1 MNKRVSTQQSYVS
14 MTQSFNDLS
23 SDLSHV
29 VEQMATG
36 KSILLPSD
44 DPIAATRITQLNRQQ
59 SALDQYQSNIDS
71 ATAGMSQQE
80 SILDGVNNDLL
91 AIRDDL
97 LEAANGTNTA
107 DSLASLGQDIQSMTE
122 AMVSALNYQDE
133 DGHYVFGGTVN
144 DRPPIVAVD
153 DDGDGVT
160 DSYTYQGNDDH
171 RQTTVSNGVEVD
183 TNVAVSDFFGDSL
196 DVLNTLTSLSKELQD
211 PSVDPADPQ
220 VQSDIESA
228 IDTVD
233 DASDSLN
240 ASIATI
246 GETQNTMSML
256 SGAQTDIA
264 TSNDQL
270 IGQLSDL
277 DYGPASITFTGLEMA
292 MEATLKTYSKVSELN
307 LFSVI

>member
-1 MNKRVSTQQSYVS
+1 MRVSTQQSYVS

-29 VEQMATG
+29 VTQMATG

-59 SALDQYQSNIDS
+59 SALDQYQTNIDS
-71 ATAGMSQQE
+71 ASAGMSQQE

-107 DSLASLGQDIQSMTE
+107 ESLSSLGQDIQSMTE

-144 DRPPIVAVD
+144 DQPPIVAVD
-153 DDGDGVT
+153 EDGDEVT

-220 VQSDIESA
+220 VQSDIQNA

-233 DASDSLN
+233 VASDALN

-246 GETQNTMSML
+246 GETQNTMTML
-256 SGAQTDIA
+256 SSAQTDIT

-270 IGQLSDL
+270 ISQLSDL

>member
-1 MNKRVSTQQSYVS
+1 MRVSTQQSYVS

-153 DDGDGVT
+153 NDGDGVT
-160 DSYTYQGNDDH
+160 DSYTYQVNGDH

-220 VQSDIESA
+220 VQSDIENA
-228 IDTVD
+228 INTVD

>member
-1 MNKRVSTQQSYVS
+1 MRVSTQQSYVS

-36 KSILLPSD
+36 KNILLPSD

-59 SALDQYQSNIDS
+59 SALEQYQSNIDS

-160 DSYTYQGNDDH
+160 DSYTYQGNGDH
-171 RQTTVSNGVEVD
+171 RQTTVSYGVEVD

-220 VQSDIESA
+220 VQSDIENA
-228 IDTVD
+228 INTVD

>member
-1 MNKRVSTQQSYVS
+1 MRVSTQQSYVS
-14 MTQSFNDLS
+14 MTQSFNDLP

-29 VEQMATG
+29 VTQMATG

-59 SALDQYQSNIDS
+59 SALDQYQTNIDS
-71 ATAGMSQQE
+71 ASAGMSQQE

-107 DSLASLGQDIQSMTE
+107 ESLSSLGQDIQSMTE

-144 DRPPIVAVD
+144 DQPPIVAVD
-153 DDGDGVT
+153 EDGDGVT

-196 DVLNTLTSLSKELQD
+196 DVLNTLTSLSKKLQD

-220 VQSDIESA
+220 VQSDIQNA

-233 DASDSLN
+233 VASDALN

-256 SGAQTDIA
+256 SSAQTDIT

-270 IGQLSDL
+270 ISQLSDL

>member
-1 MNKRVSTQQSYVS
+1 MRVSTQQSYVS

-36 KSILLPSD
+36 KNILLPSD

-144 DRPPIVAVD
+144 DQPPIVAVD
-153 DDGDGVT
+153 EDGDGVT

-220 VQSDIESA
+220 VQSDIQNA

-233 DASDSLN
+233 VASDALN

-256 SGAQTDIA
+256 SSAQTDIT

-270 IGQLSDL
+270 ISQLSDL

>member
-1 MNKRVSTQQSYVS
+1 MRVTTQQSYVS

-29 VEQMATG
+29 VTQMATG

-59 SALDQYQSNIDS
+59 SALDQYQTNIDS
-71 ATAGMSQQE
+71 ASAGMSQQE

-107 DSLASLGQDIQSMTE
+107 ESLSSLGQDIQSMTE

-144 DRPPIVAVD
+144 DQPPIVAVD
-153 DDGDGVT
+153 EDGDGVT

-220 VQSDIESA
+220 VQSDIQNA

-233 DASDSLN
+233 VASDALN

-246 GETQNTMSML
+246 GETQNTMTML
-256 SGAQTDIA
+256 SGAQTDIT

-270 IGQLSDL
+270 ISQLSDL

-292 MEATLKTYSKVSELN
+292 MQATLKTYSKVSELN

>member
-1 MNKRVSTQQSYVS
+1 MRVSTQQSYVS

-29 VEQMATG
+29 VTQMATG

-59 SALDQYQSNIDS
+59 SALDQYQTNIDS
-71 ATAGMSQQE
+71 ASAGMSQQE

-107 DSLASLGQDIQSMTE
+107 ESLSSLGQDIQSMTE

-144 DRPPIVAVD
+144 DQPPIVAVD
-153 DDGDGVT
+153 EDGDGVT

-220 VQSDIESA
+220 VQSDIQNA

-233 DASDSLN
+233 AASDALN

-256 SGAQTDIA
+256 SSAQTDIT

-270 IGQLSDL
+270 ISQLSDL

>member
-1 MNKRVSTQQSYVS
+1 MRVTAQQSYVS

-29 VEQMATG
+29 VTQMATG

-44 DPIAATRITQLNRQQ
+44 DPIAATRITELNRQQ
-59 SALDQYQSNIDS
+59 SALDQYQTNIDS

-107 DSLASLGQDIQSMTE
+107 ESLSSLGQDIQSMTE
-122 AMVSALNYQDE
+122 AMVAALNYQDE

-160 DSYTYQGNDDH
+160 DSYSYQGNSEH

-220 VQSDIESA
+220 VQSDIQNA

-233 DASDSLN
+233 VASDELN

-246 GETQNTMSML
+246 GETQNTMTML
-256 SGAQTDIA
+256 SGAQTDIS

-270 IGQLSDL
+270 ISQLSDL

-292 MEATLKTYSKVSELN
+292 MQATLKTYSKVSELN

>member
-1 MNKRVSTQQSYVS
+1 MGVATQQSYVS

-36 KSILLPSD
+36 KNILLPSD

-160 DSYTYQGNDDH
+160 DSYTYQGNGDH
-171 RQTTVSNGVEVD
+171 RQTTVSYGVEVD

-220 VQSDIESA
+220 VQSDIENA
-228 IDTVD
+228 INTVD

>member
-1 MNKRVSTQQSYVS
+1 MRVSTQQSYVS

-29 VEQMATG
+29 VTQMATG

-59 SALDQYQSNIDS
+59 SALDQYQTNIDS
-71 ATAGMSQQE
+71 ASARMSQQE

-107 DSLASLGQDIQSMTE
+107 ESLSSLGQDIQSMTE

-144 DRPPIVAVD
+144 DQPPIVSVD
-153 DDGDGVT
+153 EDGDGVT

-220 VQSDIESA
+220 VQSDIQNA

-233 DASDSLN
+233 VASDALN

-256 SGAQTDIA
+256 SSAQTDIT

-270 IGQLSDL
+270 ISQLSDL

>member
-1 MNKRVSTQQSYVS
+1 MRVSTQQSYVS

-29 VEQMATG
+29 VTQMATG

-59 SALDQYQSNIDS
+59 SALDQYQTNIDS
-71 ATAGMSQQE
+71 ASAGMSQQE

-107 DSLASLGQDIQSMTE
+107 ESLSSLGQDIQSMTE

-144 DRPPIVAVD
+144 DQPPIVAVD
-153 DDGDGVT
+153 EDGDGVT

-220 VQSDIESA
+220 VQSDIQNA

-233 DASDSLN
+233 VASNALN

-256 SGAQTDIA
+256 SSAQTDIT

-270 IGQLSDL
+270 ISQLSDL

>member
-1 MNKRVSTQQSYVS
+1 MRVSTQQSYVS

-29 VEQMATG
+29 VTQMATG

-59 SALDQYQSNIDS
+59 SALDQYQTNIDS
-71 ATAGMSQQE
+71 ASAGMSQQE

-107 DSLASLGQDIQSMTE
+107 ESLSSLGQDIQSMTE

-144 DRPPIVAVD
+144 DQPPIVAVD
-153 DDGDGVT
+153 EDGDGVT

-220 VQSDIESA
+220 VQSDIQNA

-233 DASDSLN
+233 VASDALN

-256 SGAQTDIA
+256 SSAQTDIT

-270 IGQLSDL
+270 ISQLSDL

-292 MEATLKTYSKVSELN
+292 MEATLKTYSKVS
-307 LFSVI
+307 

>member
-1 MNKRVSTQQSYVS
+1 MRVSTQQSYVS

-29 VEQMATG
+29 VTQMATG

-59 SALDQYQSNIDS
+59 SALDQYQTNIDS
-71 ATAGMSQQE
+71 ASAGMSQQE

-107 DSLASLGQDIQSMTE
+107 ESLSSLGQDIQSMTE

-144 DRPPIVAVD
+144 DQPPIVAVD
-153 DDGDGVT
+153 EDGDGVT

-220 VQSDIESA
+220 VQSDIQNA

-233 DASDSLN
+233 VASDALY

-246 GETQNTMSML
+246 GETQNTMTML
-256 SGAQTDIA
+256 SSAQTDIT

-270 IGQLSDL
+270 ISQLSDL

>member
-1 MNKRVSTQQSYVS
+1 MRVTAQQSYVS

-29 VEQMATG
+29 VTQMATG

-59 SALDQYQSNIDS
+59 SALDQYQTNIDS

-107 DSLASLGQDIQSMTE
+107 ESLSSLGQDIQSMTE
-122 AMVSALNYQDE
+122 AMVAALNYQDE

-160 DSYTYQGNDDH
+160 DSYTYQGNNEH

-196 DVLNTLTSLSKELQD
+196 DVLNSLTSLSKELQD

-220 VQSDIESA
+220 VQSDIQNS

-233 DASDSLN
+233 VASDELN

-246 GETQNTMSML
+246 GETQNTMTML
-256 SGAQTDIA
+256 SGAQTDIS

-270 IGQLSDL
+270 ISQLSDL

>member
-1 MNKRVSTQQSYVS
+1 MRVSTQQSYVS

-107 DSLASLGQDIQSMTE
+107 DSLASLGARYS
-122 AMVSALNYQDE
+122 
-133 DGHYVFGGTVN
+133 
-144 DRPPIVAVD
+144 VD
-153 DDGDGVT
+153 DRSDGLGIKLP
-160 DSYTYQGNDDH
+160 G
-171 RQTTVSNGVEVD
+171 
-183 TNVAVSDFFGDSL
+183 
-196 DVLNTLTSLSKELQD
+196 
-211 PSVDPADPQ
+211 
-220 VQSDIESA
+220 
-228 IDTVD
+228 
-233 DASDSLN
+233 
-240 ASIATI
+240 
-246 GETQNTMSML
+246 
-256 SGAQTDIA
+256 
-264 TSNDQL
+264 
-270 IGQLSDL
+270 
-277 DYGPASITFTGLEMA
+277 
-292 MEATLKTYSKVSELN
+292 
-307 LFSVI
+307 

>member
-1 MNKRVSTQQSYVS
+1 MRVSTQQSYVS

-29 VEQMATG
+29 VKQMATG

-144 DRPPIVAVD
+144 DQPPIVAVD

-220 VQSDIESA
+220 VQSDIENA
-228 IDTVD
+228 INTVD

>member
-1 MNKRVSTQQSYVS
+1 MRVTAQQSYVS

-29 VEQMATG
+29 VTQMATG

-44 DPIAATRITQLNRQQ
+44 DPIAATRITELNRQQ
-59 SALDQYQSNIDS
+59 SALDQYQTNIDS

-80 SILDGVNNDLL
+80 SILDGVNDDLL

-107 DSLASLGQDIQSMTE
+107 ESLSSLGQDIQSMTE
-122 AMVSALNYQDE
+122 AMVAALNYQDE

-160 DSYTYQGNDDH
+160 DSYSYQGNSEH

-211 PSVDPADPQ
+211 QSVDPADPQ
-220 VQSDIESA
+220 VQSDIQNA

-233 DASDSLN
+233 VASDELN

-246 GETQNTMSML
+246 GETQNTMTML
-256 SGAQTDIA
+256 SGAQTDIS

-270 IGQLSDL
+270 ISQLSDL

-292 MEATLKTYSKVSELN
+292 MQATLKTYSKVSELN

>member
-1 MNKRVSTQQSYVS
+1 MRVSTQQSYVS

-29 VEQMATG
+29 VTQMATG

-59 SALDQYQSNIDS
+59 SALDQYQTNIDS
-71 ATAGMSQQE
+71 ASAGMSQQE

-107 DSLASLGQDIQSMTE
+107 ESLSSLGQDIQSMTE

-144 DRPPIVAVD
+144 DQPPIVAVD
-153 DDGDGVT
+153 EDGDGVT

-220 VQSDIESA
+220 VQSDIQNDN
-228 IDTVD
+228 DTVD
-233 DASDSLN
+233 VASDALN

-256 SGAQTDIA
+256 SSAQTDIT

-270 IGQLSDL
+270 ISQLSDL

>member
-1 MNKRVSTQQSYVS
+1 MRVSTQQSYVS

-220 VQSDIESA
+220 VQSDIENA
-228 IDTVD
+228 INTVD

-270 IGQLSDL
+270 IGQLSDM

>member
-1 MNKRVSTQQSYVS
+1 MRVTAQQSYVS

-29 VEQMATG
+29 VTQMATG

-59 SALDQYQSNIDS
+59 SALDQYQTNIDS

-107 DSLASLGQDIQSMTE
+107 ESLSSLGQDIQSMTE
-122 AMVSALNYQDE
+122 AMVAALNYQDE

-160 DSYTYQGNDDH
+160 DSYTYQGNNEH

-196 DVLNTLTSLSKELQD
+196 DVLNSLTSLSKELQD

-220 VQSDIESA
+220 VQSDIQNA

-233 DASDSLN
+233 VASDELN

-246 GETQNTMSML
+246 GETQNTMTML
-256 SGAQTDIA
+256 SGAQTDIS

-270 IGQLSDL
+270 ISQLSDL

>member
-1 MNKRVSTQQSYVS
+1 MRVTTQQSYVS

-29 VEQMATG
+29 VTQMATG

-59 SALDQYQSNIDS
+59 SALDQYQTNIDS
-71 ATAGMSQQE
+71 ASAGMSQQE

-107 DSLASLGQDIQSMTE
+107 ESLSSLGQDFQSMTE

-144 DRPPIVAVD
+144 DQPPIVAVD
-153 DDGDGVT
+153 EDGDGVT

-220 VQSDIESA
+220 VQSDIQNA

-233 DASDSLN
+233 VASDALN

-246 GETQNTMSML
+246 GETQNTMTML
-256 SGAQTDIA
+256 SGAQTDIT

-270 IGQLSDL
+270 ISQLSDL

>member
-1 MNKRVSTQQSYVS
+1 MRVSTQQTYTS
-14 MTQSFNDLS
+14 MTQSFNNLS
-23 SDLSHV
+23 SDLTHV
-29 VEQMATG
+29 VTQMATG

-59 SALDQYQSNIDS
+59 SAISQYQDNIDTAS
-71 ATAGMSQQE
+71 AGLSQQE

-91 AIRDDL
+91 SVRDDL
-97 LEAANGTNTA
+97 LQAANGTNTA
-107 DSLASLGQDIQSMTE
+107 DSLSSLGQDIQSLTTSIV
-122 AMVSALNYQDE
+122 AALNYQDE

-144 DRPPIVAVD
+144 DQPPIVAVD

-160 DSYTYQGNDDH
+160 DSYSYQGNSNH
-171 RQTTVSNGVEVD
+171 REATVSNGVEVD
-183 TNVAVSDFFGDSL
+183 TNVAVSDFFGSNL
-196 DVLNTLTSLSKELQD
+196 DVLNTLTSLSNELMDPTLD
-211 PSVDPADPQ
+211 PSDPQ
-220 VQSDIESA
+220 VQSDISSA
-228 IDTVD
+228 VD
-233 DASDSLN
+233 VVDSASDSLN
-240 ASIATI
+240 ASIASI

-256 SGAQTDIA
+256 SDAQTDIS

-270 IGQLSDL
+270 LGQLSDL

>member
-1 MNKRVSTQQSYVS
+1 MRVSTQQSYVS

-29 VEQMATG
+29 VTQMATG

-59 SALDQYQSNIDS
+59 SALDQYQTNIDS
-71 ATAGMSQQE
+71 ASAGMSQQE

-107 DSLASLGQDIQSMTE
+107 ESLSSLGQDIQSMTE

-144 DRPPIVAVD
+144 DQPPIVAVD
-153 DDGDGVT
+153 EDGDGVT
-160 DSYTYQGNDDH
+160 DSYTYQGNDEH

-220 VQSDIESA
+220 VQSDIQNA

-233 DASDSLN
+233 VASDALN

-256 SGAQTDIA
+256 SSAQTDIT

-270 IGQLSDL
+270 ISQLSDL

>member
-1 MNKRVSTQQSYVS
+1 MRVTAQQSYVS

-29 VEQMATG
+29 VTQMATG
-36 KSILLPSD
+36 KSILLPSE

-59 SALDQYQSNIDS
+59 SALDQYQTNIDS
-71 ATAGMSQQE
+71 ASAGMSQQE

-107 DSLASLGQDIQSMTE
+107 ESLSSLGQDIQSMTE
-122 AMVSALNYQDE
+122 AMVAALNYQDE

-220 VQSDIESA
+220 VQSDIQNA

-233 DASDSLN
+233 VASDELN

-246 GETQNTMSML
+246 GETQNTMTML
-256 SGAQTDIA
+256 SGAQTDIS

-270 IGQLSDL
+270 ISQLSDL

>member
-1 MNKRVSTQQSYVS
+1 MRVSTQQSYVS

-29 VEQMATG
+29 VTQMATG

-59 SALDQYQSNIDS
+59 SALDQYQTNIDS
-71 ATAGMSQQE
+71 ASAGMSQQE

-107 DSLASLGQDIQSMTE
+107 ESLSSLGQDIQSMTE

-144 DRPPIVAVD
+144 DQPPIVAVD
-153 DDGDGVT
+153 EDGDGVT

-220 VQSDIESA
+220 VQSDIQNA

-233 DASDSLN
+233 VASDALN

-256 SGAQTDIA
+256 SSAQMDIT

-270 IGQLSDL
+270 ISQLSDL

>member
-1 MNKRVSTQQSYVS
+1 MRISTQQSYVS